1 MQKGK
6 AAASPP
12 AMILQNREPHQYPC
26 CNIFEGFDELD
37 LVFVTETESG
47 LLSPVF
53 CVTIDRSD
61 IFKIFSNVLSDLVN
75 LWQRKLKISRQVLY
89 GSLTLTS

>member
-12 AMILQNREPHQYPC
+12 AMILQNGEPQQYPC
-26 CNIFEGFDELD
+26 CNIFESFDELD

-53 CVTIDRSD
+53 SVTIDRSD
-61 IFKIFSNVLSDLVN
+61 IFKCLV
-75 LWQRKLKISRQVLY
+75 WSRKSVAKVVSLKFRDKSCM
-89 GSLTLTS
+89 GP

>member
-1 MQKGK
+1 MWKGK

-12 AMILQNREPHQYPC
+12 ATIFPKRAPQQYPC
-26 CNIFEGFDELD
+26 YNIFEGFDELD
-37 LVFVTETESG
+37 LVFVTETEYG

-61 IFKIFSNVLSDLVN
+61 IFKIIHIFKYLVC
-75 LWQRKLKISRQVLY
+75 LVCGKGKLKISRQVL
-89 GSLTLTS
+89 

>member
-1 MQKGK
+1 MWKGK

-12 AMILQNREPHQYPC
+12 ATIFPKRAPQQYPC
-26 CNIFEGFDELD
+26 YNIFEGFDELD

-61 IFKIFSNVLSDLVN
+61 IFKCLV
-75 LWQRKLKISRQVLY
+75 
-89 GSLTLTS
+89 

>member
-12 AMILQNREPHQYPC
+12 AMILQKREPQQYPC
-26 CNIFEGFDELD
+26 YNIFEGFDELA
-37 LVFVTETESG
+37 LVFVTETESD

-61 IFKIFSNVLSDLVN
+61 IFKCLV
-75 LWQRKLKISRQVLY
+75 
-89 GSLTLTS
+89 

>member
-12 AMILQNREPHQYPC
+12 AMILQTRAPQQYPFY
-26 CNIFEGFDELD
+26 NIFEGFDELD

-61 IFKIFSNVLSDLVN
+61 IFKCLV
-75 LWQRKLKISRQVLY
+75 WSRNSVAKVSWKFRDKFCM
-89 GSLTLTS
+89 GP

>member
-12 AMILQNREPHQYPC
+12 AMILQKREPQQYPC
-26 CNIFEGFDELD
+26 YNIFEGFDELA
-37 LVFVTETESG
+37 LVFVTETESD

-61 IFKIFSNVLSDLVN
+61 IFKCLV
-75 LWQRKLKISRQVLY
+75 WSRKSVAKVSLKFRDKFCDP
-89 GSLTLTS
+89 